1 MKLIELDTAIN
12 DLMRKF
18 DYDETTDK
26 ETEFLINVTNDLIES
41 LHAKGV
47 KLDIDKVT
55 KGDTFEDSIANGWIY
70 G

>member
-12 DLMRKF
+12 DIMQKF

-26 ETEFLINVTNDLIES
+26 ETEFLVNVTNDLIEL

-55 KGDTFEDSIANGWIY
+55 KSDTFEDSIANGWIY